1 MGSCIP
7 LIGLYTPEYIR
18 LAAGCELIYSINC
31 PICSLFF
38 FYCSW
43 LYWTHYGARA
53 IYKGA
58 TDGSSSSVL
67 HGNLHNPYAITLDH
81 SSDRLFW
88 SEQTTIK
95 SSLTDGSNL
104 MTLMTLHSVYGLS
117 VFEGILYVAKWNPS
131 EARAVFVNSTD
142 MTRTLTTAIRSPI
155 KIEVVSLFK
164 QPLGKY
170 VTSLPAPILPFLPA

>member
-1 MGSCIP
+1 MD
-7 LIGLYTPEYIR
+7 
-18 LAAGCELIYSINC
+18 AAGCELIYSINC
-31 PICSLFF
+31 PTVKFVACF

-43 LYWTHYGARA
+43 LYWTHYESNA

-67 HGNLHNPYAITLDH
+67 HGNLYNPYAITLDH

-88 SEQTTIK
+88 SEQSTIK

-142 MTRTLTTAIRSPI
+142 MTRTLTTAIELPN

-170 VTSLPAPILPFLPA
+170 VTYFVVKGRLSNIKC